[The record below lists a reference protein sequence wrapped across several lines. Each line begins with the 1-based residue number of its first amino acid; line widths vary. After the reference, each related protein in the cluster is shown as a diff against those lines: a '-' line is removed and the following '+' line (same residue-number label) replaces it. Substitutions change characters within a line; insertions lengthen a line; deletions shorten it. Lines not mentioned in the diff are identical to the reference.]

1 LRDDIYM
8 NLSLVVPE
16 FKILARYQLD
26 GKILLL
32 PIRDRGSA
40 SGRTDVLLAKNVKG
54 VGYFPLET
62 VNRGR
67 VRYLSVKSGT
77 KCGLDD
83 PQF

>member
-1 LRDDIYM
+1 M
-8 NLSLVVPE
+8 NLTLVVPE

-32 PIRDRGSA
+32 PIRGRGSA

-62 VNRGR
+62 VNRGG
-67 VRYLSVKSGT
+67 VR
-77 KCGLDD
+77 
-83 PQF
+83 